1 MNFLNKFLK
10 LKLIFIIS
18 LVICC
23 YSLKS
28 FSLSNDEFYKI
39 NKFIEQENVELAFQ
53 YLKKNNFLEFSESSN
68 FLILIGKIYI
78 VLEQPIKAANY
89 FEKVL
94 FSSTKN
100 QDYALTGLAKINFD
114 LGNISEAEKYISKS
128 IKINPNLVDNKILYA
143 QLLAEKNL
151 YDEAIKAFDV
161 ITKSETDSTYVQR
174 NFIKMLIRINK
185 FKQAEDILSEI
196 KNENKIDALT
206 LELFSDINL
215 IKGRIKDAIN
225 YRLEAKKEYL
235 LTGNKIKANKVDEWL
250 KFNTIKDDNYFLD
263 EIDSI
268 SKSNL
273 DVSNQN
279 ISQNNVLT
287 YEKKQNKTA
296 FRPKDKPQKIFIDN
310 TKPVFTGSGI
320 IINNGYKILTNKHV
334 VENLNYIIVRNGLG
348 EIREVVDVQV
358 STNHDLA
365 ILILSD
371 PYPHEYSINDEDYYR
386 SEPGSNIFVLGYPI
400 SSLIGSFHPSI
411 TEGIISNPVG
421 FEGKIEEFQITA
433 KINPG
438 NSGGPIINKFGKI
451 VGIVAGKI
459 DKDKIIKKQ
468 GFIPEDINIAINSST
483 ILSFLDLPQKK
494 INNILNQTHKIE
506 YDAQDLYKFMRSSV
520 VFIAAQR

>member
-1 MNFLNKFLK
+1 MNFFNKLLK
-10 LKLIFIIS
+10 FKLIFITFFV
-18 LVICC
+18 LCC

-28 FSLSNDEFYKI
+28 FSLSNDEFKKI

-53 YLKKNNFLEFSESSN
+53 YLKKNNSLKFNDSSN

-78 VLEQPIKAANY
+78 VLEQPIKATNY

-94 FSSTKN
+94 FSSTEN
-100 QDYALTGLAKINFD
+100 QDYALTGLAKINYD

-128 IKINPNLVDNKILYA
+128 IKINPNLIDNQILYA
-143 QLLAEKNL
+143 QLLAERNL
-151 YDEAIKAFDV
+151 YDESIKTFKA
-161 ITKSETDSTYVQR
+161 ITKIETDNTYVQR
-174 NFIKMLIRINK
+174 NFVKTLIRINK
-185 FKQAEDILSEI
+185 FEQAENILREI
-196 KNENKIDALT
+196 ENENKIDPLT

-215 IKGRIKDAIN
+215 IKGKIQKAIN
-225 YRLEAKKEYL
+225 YRLKAKEDYLLAGNNIKAKKIDDWL
-235 LTGNKIKANKVDEWL
+235 RFNTNKNDNSFLDKIDDISKNLNDANK
-250 KFNTIKDDNYFLD
+250 
-263 EIDSI
+263 
-268 SKSNL
+268 
-273 DVSNQN
+273 N
-279 ISQNNVLT
+279 ISQNDFFVD
-287 YEKKQNKTA
+287 EKKQNDKTI
-296 FRPKDKPQKIFIDN
+296 FLPRKEPQKIFIDN

-320 IINNGYKILTNKHV
+320 IINNGYEVLTNKHV

-348 EIREVVDVQV
+348 EIREVINFKV

-365 ILILSD
+365 ILKLSE
-371 PYPHEYSINDEDYYR
+371 PYPNEYSLNLEDYYR

-451 VGIVAGKI
+451 VGIVSGKI
-459 DKDKIIKKQ
+459 DKDKIIEKQ
-468 GFIPEDINIAINSST
+468 GFIPEDINVGINSST
-483 ILSFLDLPQKK
+483 ILNFLNVTQKK
-494 INNILNQTHKIE
+494 INGIFNKTHKIE
-506 YDAQDLYKFMRSSV
+506 YDAQDLYKFMRPSI

>member
-53 YLKKNNFLEFSESSN
+53 YLKKNNFLKFNESSN

-114 LGNISEAEKYISKS
+114 LGNIVEAEKYISKS

-151 YDEAIKAFDV
+151 YDEAIKAFDF

-235 LTGNKIKANKVDEWL
+235 FTGNKIKANKVDEWL
-250 KFNTIKDDNYFLD
+250 KFNTIKDDNYFLE

-268 SKSNL
+268 SKSNP
-273 DVSNQN
+273 DDSDGGSTSEKENDDSPKQ
-279 ISQNNVLT
+279 
-287 YEKKQNKTA
+287 KKQKV
-296 FRPKDKPQKIFIDN
+296 FPSKI
-310 TKPVFTGSGI
+310 K
-320 IINNGYKILTNKHV
+320 L
-334 VENLNYIIVRNGLG
+334 R
-348 EIREVVDVQV
+348 VQG
-358 STNHDLA
+358 
-365 ILILSD
+365 D
-371 PYPHEYSINDEDYYR
+371 P
-386 SEPGSNIFVLGYPI
+386 
-400 SSLIGSFHPSI
+400 
-411 TEGIISNPVG
+411 
-421 FEGKIEEFQITA
+421 
-433 KINPG
+433 
-438 NSGGPIINKFGKI
+438 
-451 VGIVAGKI
+451 
-459 DKDKIIKKQ
+459 
-468 GFIPEDINIAINSST
+468 
-483 ILSFLDLPQKK
+483 
-494 INNILNQTHKIE
+494 
-506 YDAQDLYKFMRSSV
+506 
-520 VFIAAQR
+520 

>member
-1 MNFLNKFLK
+1 MK
-10 LKLIFIIS
+10 
-18 LVICC
+18 
-23 YSLKS
+23 
-28 FSLSNDEFYKI
+28 
-39 NKFIEQENVELAFQ
+39 
-53 YLKKNNFLEFSESSN
+53 
-68 FLILIGKIYI
+68 
-78 VLEQPIKAANY
+78 
-89 FEKVL
+89 
-94 FSSTKN
+94 
-100 QDYALTGLAKINFD
+100 
-114 LGNISEAEKYISKS
+114 
-128 IKINPNLVDNKILYA
+128 
-143 QLLAEKNL
+143 
-151 YDEAIKAFDV
+151 
-161 ITKSETDSTYVQR
+161 
-174 NFIKMLIRINK
+174 
-185 FKQAEDILSEI
+185 
-196 KNENKIDALT
+196 
-206 LELFSDINL
+206 
-215 IKGRIKDAIN
+215 
-225 YRLEAKKEYL
+225 
-235 LTGNKIKANKVDEWL
+235 
-250 KFNTIKDDNYFLD
+250 
-263 EIDSI
+263 
-268 SKSNL
+268 
-273 DVSNQN
+273 
-279 ISQNNVLT
+279 
-287 YEKKQNKTA
+287 KKQNKTA
-296 FRPKDKPQKIFIDN
+296 FRPKGKPQKIFIDN

-320 IINNGYKILTNKHV
+320 IINNGHEILTNKHV

-459 DKDKIIKKQ
+459 DKDKIMKKQ

-506 YDAQDLYKFMRSSV
+506 YDAQDLYKFMRSSI
-520 VFIAAQR
+520 VFIVAQR

>member
-1 MNFLNKFLK
+1 M
-10 LKLIFIIS
+10 
-18 LVICC
+18 
-23 YSLKS
+23 
-28 FSLSNDEFYKI
+28 
-39 NKFIEQENVELAFQ
+39 
-53 YLKKNNFLEFSESSN
+53 
-68 FLILIGKIYI
+68 ILIGKIYI

-151 YDEAIKAFDV
+151 NDEAIKAFDV
-161 ITKSETDSTYVQR
+161 ITKSKTDSTYVQR

-250 KFNTIKDDNYFLD
+250 KFNTIKDDNYFLE

-268 SKSNL
+268 SKTKP
-273 DVSNQN
+273 DDSNQN
-279 ISQNNVLT
+279 VSQNNDLT

-296 FRPKDKPQKIFIDN
+296 FRPKEKPQKIFIDN
-310 TKPVFTGSGI
+310 TKPV
-320 IINNGYKILTNKHV
+320 LQ
-334 VENLNYIIVRNGLG
+334 
-348 EIREVVDVQV
+348 EVV
-358 STNHDLA
+358 
-365 ILILSD
+365 
-371 PYPHEYSINDEDYYR
+371 
-386 SEPGSNIFVLGYPI
+386 
-400 SSLIGSFHPSI
+400 
-411 TEGIISNPVG
+411 
-421 FEGKIEEFQITA
+421 
-433 KINPG
+433 
-438 NSGGPIINKFGKI
+438 
-451 VGIVAGKI
+451 
-459 DKDKIIKKQ
+459 
-468 GFIPEDINIAINSST
+468 
-483 ILSFLDLPQKK
+483 
-494 INNILNQTHKIE
+494 
-506 YDAQDLYKFMRSSV
+506 
-520 VFIAAQR
+520 